1 MCVQWAEQIS
11 KLGTT
16 CCSYLGCFL
25 QLSKDEE
32 EDISP
37 HMFNFREAMTQISE
51 REEKVVEQLREL
63 RQVCGRGEPSPG
75 CLLHVDNTLSYL
87 SQVLLGRLWAVLQ
100 DAVSGVTF
108 SSLPTFS
115 CGFLLNWLNW
125 GISVLVASWSPFPS
139 N

>member
-37 HMFNFREAMTQISE
+37 YMFNFREAMTQISE
-51 REEKVVEQLREL
+51 REEKAVEQLREL
-63 RQVCGRGEPSPG
+63 RQVCGIGKPNTG
-75 CLLHVDNTLSYL
+75 CLLHVDSTLPCL

-100 DAVSGVTF
+100 DVVSGGTF

-115 CGFLLNWLNW
+115 YDFLSNWLNW
-125 GISVLVASWSPFPS
+125 GISVLVASWSPLLS

>member
-1 MCVQWAEQIS
+1 MCVSWTEQIL

-63 RQVCGRGEPSPG
+63 RQVCGRGKPSPG
-75 CLLHVDNTLSYL
+75 CLLHVDSTLPCL
-87 SQVLLGRLWAVLQ
+87 SQVLLGRPVGCTARCCQWYL
-100 DAVSGVTF
+100 

-115 CGFLLNWLNW
+115 CCFLPCWLNW

-139 N
+139 S